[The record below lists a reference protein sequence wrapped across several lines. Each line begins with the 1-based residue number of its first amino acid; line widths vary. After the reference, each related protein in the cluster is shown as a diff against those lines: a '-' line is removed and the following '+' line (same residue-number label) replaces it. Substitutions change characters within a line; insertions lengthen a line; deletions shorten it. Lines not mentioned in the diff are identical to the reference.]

1 MSPSI
6 SVPTWA
12 WVTFHVVVLAVLA
25 LDLGLVNRKGHAISL
40 PSALGWT
47 SLWVAL
53 SLGFCGLI
61 WNFYGGGKALEFLTG
76 YVVEYALS
84 VDNIF
89 VFILVFGYFKVPPQY
104 QHRVLFWGIIGAFVM
119 RGAMIFAGTE
129 LIHRYEWI
137 IYIFGAF
144 LLYTG
149 VKLAFSDDEEVDPGN
164 NPALKFLSRIM
175 PVSSQ
180 YDGNKFTT
188 QIDGKRFATPLLAVL
203 LVVETTD
210 LIFAI
215 DSIPAVIAITHDR
228 FIVYTSN
235 ICAIL
240 GLRSL
245 YFVVSGVM
253 GLFHYLKYGLAM
265 VLSFI
270 GVKMLIS
277 HFYKIPIGVSLGI
290 IVSVLA
296 GSILLSILRP
306 VAQPETAEEAGPVE
320 LADHP

>member
-1 MSPSI
+1 MSPPI
-6 SVPTWA
+6 AAPAWA
-12 WVTFHVVVLAVLA
+12 WIAFHVVVLAVLA
-25 LDLGLVNRKGHAISL
+25 ADLGLVNRKSHTISL
-40 PSALGWT
+40 KSALGWT
-47 SLWVAL
+47 ALWVAL
-53 SLGFCGLI
+53 SMGFCGLI
-61 WNFYGGGKALEFLTG
+61 WNFYGSGKSLEFLTG

-89 VFILVFGYFKVPPQY
+89 VFILIFGYFKVPPQH
-104 QHRVLFWGIIGAFVM
+104 QHRVLFWGIIGAFLM

-149 VKLAFSDDEEVDPGN
+149 IKLAFSDDEEVDPSQ
-164 NPALKFLSRIM
+164 NPALKFLGRIM

-180 YDGNKFTT
+180 YDGSKFTT
-188 QIDGKRFATPLLAVL
+188 KIDGKRFATPLLAVL

-210 LIFAI
+210 LIFAV

-245 YFVVSGVM
+245 YFVVSGIM
-253 GLFHYLKYGLAM
+253 GLFHYLKYGLSG

-277 HFYKIPIGVSLGI
+277 HWYKVPIGLSLGI
-290 IVSVLA
+290 ILA
-296 GSILLSILRP
+296 LLGGSILLSLLRP
-306 VAQPETAEEAGPVE
+306 VTEATEPVE
-320 LADHP
+320 SSD